1 MNNTSKRHTS
11 YVRTLL
17 LDFRRSVCSFRFLI
31 GIISMLVW
39 MIVNISYLLINYS
52 IALESGTV
60 TLLRMAL
67 DGSNMGPVL
76 LVIATVPFATTY
88 LTEKKSGFKEEMQ
101 KRIGIYIYSI
111 SKAVAT
117 FLSAILLAFISIILF
132 LCILTL
138 LKVPHIPPS
147 EAMTGYYEEL
157 SITRDVE
164 VYYALKMIITS
175 LVCGFAAVFALFI
188 SSCISNAYVAVLS
201 PMIGYY
207 LWHCLLSLTYYL
219 LPSSMI
225 WPMIS
230 PINLFFGQV
239 WLGSNL
245 FSFLWTTLFLTLVT
259 AFFGIC
265 FVRKSCKEAIE

>member
-1 MNNTSKRHTS
+1 MDDSEYQLLAYKLQHSIRKRNSHSLKNGTGWIEYGPCAFGYCDS
-11 YVRTLL
+11 SICDY
-17 LDFRRSVCSFRFLI
+17 
-31 GIISMLVW
+31 
-39 MIVNISYLLINYS
+39 ISY
-52 IALESGTV
+52 
-60 TLLRMAL
+60 R
-67 DGSNMGPVL
+67 
-76 LVIATVPFATTY
+76 
-88 LTEKKSGFKEEMQ
+88 KKSGFKEEMQ